1 MRRTVA
7 EAEILAGLS
16 RDTLA
21 MVTHTAV
28 GAVVLA
34 ARAVTEVTTIC
45 DSHVVLVIF
54 FAAIA
59 ADHACHACVKVE
71 CDRPVVRTGKNSTGG
86 GYESEAKRITRTGK
100 TSTSDGLG
108 ASRDLRVAIW
118 DPARD
123 VFGIITVCPAVAS
136 HAVDVENAT
145 YASNVGTM
153 VKGMTADVKEVWVES
168 HRDRHRQVGGAI
180 FLKTIERPRSRG
192 PLARSMGKIVC
203 GR

>member
-1 MRRTVA
+1 MRRTIA

-28 GAVVLA
+28 GAQVLA

-45 DSHVVLVIF
+45 DSHEVTVIF

-59 ADHACHACVKVE
+59 ADHACHDCVKVE
-71 CDRPVVRTGKNSTGG
+71 CDRPVVRTGKTSTGG

-100 TSTSDGLG
+100 TSTSDDLGTSRGL
-108 ASRDLRVAIW
+108 RIAIW
-118 DPARD
+118 DPAWD

-153 VKGMTADVKEVWVES
+153 VKGMTADVKGVWVES

-180 FLKTIERPRSRG
+180 FLKAIERPRSGG
-192 PLARSMGKIVC
+192 PLARSTEEIVR

>member
-1 MRRTVA
+1 M
-7 EAEILAGLS
+7 
-16 RDTLA
+16 
-21 MVTHTAV
+21 THTVV

-34 ARAVTEVTTIC
+34 ARVVTEVATIC
-45 DSHVVLVIF
+45 DSHEVTVIF
-54 FAAIA
+54 FPAIA
-59 ADHACHACVKVE
+59 ADHACHDCVKVE
-71 CDRPVVRTGKNSTGG
+71 CDRPVVRTGKTSTGG

-100 TSTSDGLG
+100 TSTSDDHGT
-108 ASRDLRVAIW
+108 SRDLCIAIW
-118 DPARD
+118 DPAWD

-145 YASNVGTM
+145 CASKVGVM

-192 PLARSMGKIVC
+192 LLARSMGKIVC

>member
-1 MRRTVA
+1 M
-7 EAEILAGLS
+7 
-16 RDTLA
+16 
-21 MVTHTAV
+21 THNVV
-28 GAVVLA
+28 GAIVFA
-34 ARAVTEVTTIC
+34 ARAVNGVTAVC
-45 DSHVVLVIF
+45 EPHAVMVIF
-54 FAAIA
+54 FAAVSA
-59 ADHACHACVKVE
+59 FPASRANVKAG
-71 CDRPVVRTGKNSTGG
+71 CGRPVVRTGKTSTGG
-86 GYESEAKRITRTGK
+86 GHDSEAKRSTRTGK
-100 TSTSDGLG
+100 TSTSDDLG

-168 HRDRHRQVGGAI
+168 HRDRYRQVGGAI

-192 PLARSMGKIVC
+192 PFARSMGKIVC

>member
-1 MRRTVA
+1 M
-7 EAEILAGLS
+7 
-16 RDTLA
+16 
-21 MVTHTAV
+21 
-28 GAVVLA
+28 
-34 ARAVTEVTTIC
+34 TEVTTIC
-45 DSHVVLVIF
+45 DSHEVAVIF

-71 CDRPVVRTGKNSTGG
+71 CDRPVVRTGKTSTGG
-86 GYESEAKRITRTGK
+86 GYESEAKSITRTGK
-100 TSTSDGLG
+100 TSTSDDLG
-108 ASRDLRVAIW
+108 ASRDLRIAIW

-123 VFGIITVCPAVAS
+123 AFGIITVCPAVAS
-136 HAVDVENAT
+136 HAVDVGNAT

-168 HRDRHRQVGGAI
+168 HRDRRRQVGGAI

-192 PLARSMGKIVC
+192 PLARSMEKIVC